1 MKAFGTRTLS
11 ITQKEIEKSG
21 IFELQR
27 QNSESAPSNI
37 LIFQMD
43 YKDLFI
49 LLISIIPKYTHSCH

>member
-1 MKAFGTRTLS
+1 MKDSGIRTLS

>member
-37 LIFQMD
+37 LILQMD

>member
-1 MKAFGTRTLS
+1 MKDSGIRTLS

-49 LLISIIPKYTHSCH
+49 LLISIIPKYTYSCH

>member
-1 MKAFGTRTLS
+1 MKASGIRTLS
-11 ITQKEIEKSG
+11 ITHKEIEKSG

-37 LIFQMD
+37 LILQMD

>member
-1 MKAFGTRTLS
+1 MKDSGIRTLS
-11 ITQKEIEKSG
+11 ITQKEIEKSE
-21 IFELQR
+21 IFELHR

>member
-1 MKAFGTRTLS
+1 MKASGIRTLS
-11 ITQKEIEKSG
+11 ITHKEIEKSG

>member
-1 MKAFGTRTLS
+1 MKDSGIKTLS